1 MNGKMIGGFTVIE
14 VPGVNKSWCGRLST
28 GDIYLTLAY
37 CRVIYKIFKYRY
49 DGTRWRWKPRPG
61 NPIYVIDLNKRQ

>member
-37 CRVIYKIFKYRY
+37 CRVIYKIFKISLRR
-49 DGTRWRWKPRPG
+49 DPLTVKT
-61 NPIYVIDLNKRQ
+61 

>member
-37 CRVIYKIFKYRY
+37 CRVIYKIFKNIVTTGPA
-49 DGTRWRWKPRPG
+49 DGENLGLATQ
-61 NPIYVIDLNKRQ
+61 YM